1 MTVEKSTRLKV
12 DMTGTGPQSTLYEIV
27 NIAMEK
33 IKERKVFNASI
44 RNEMTVFRFELEEG
58 SQEFSVLKTTYESL
72 LKKGDAEKFYSNFY
86 GDIAANAT
94 RYFKGLTRNAATLL
108 ATKVADS
115 MILFW
120 KQEKQ
125 TTTNSIAA
133 ELNDKQRAG
142 LQYIGGYV
150 FQNLFKKHCRVNS
163 DESQQA
169 MAILKAGKVESGA
182 SQKLVSSLN
191 RGGLWSVTL
200 PAEKIFLKTEN
211 YFRQSTVNEAFH
223 KIDIGSITRKSS
235 MDSDVLA
242 NYDLIMSEAEC
253 KPDIHVRKDVLHDIL
268 SLYVRVRSFSYS
280 KDIVQ
285 LYRIKAKQNKSKS
298 LRKEISRSCQENEQ
312 PRQV

>member
-1 MTVEKSTRLKV
+1 MITFT
-12 DMTGTGPQSTLYEIV
+12 TSTLCEIV
-27 NIAMEK
+27 NNAMGK
-33 IKERKVFNASI
+33 IKERKVFDASI
-44 RNEMTVFRFELEEG
+44 RNEMAVFRYELEEG
-58 SQEFSVLKTTYESL
+58 SQEFSVLKAIYESL
-72 LKKGDAEKFYSNFY
+72 WKKGDAEKFYSNFY

-94 RYFKGLTRNAATLL
+94 RYFKGLSRNAATLL

-125 TTTNSIAA
+125 ITTNSIAA
-133 ELNDKQRAG
+133 ELNDKQKAG

-150 FQNLFKKHCRVNS
+150 LQNLFKKHCGVNS

-169 MAILKAGKVESGA
+169 MAILKAGKVDSGA

-191 RGGLWSVTL
+191 RGGLWPITL

-211 YFRQSTVNEAFH
+211 YFRQSTGYVGLH
-223 KIDIGSITRKSS
+223 KIDIVSITLKSS

-242 NYDLIMSEAEC
+242 NYDLIVSEAEC

-280 KDIVQ
+280 RDIVQ
-285 LYRIKAKQNKSKS
+285 RYRIKAKQNKCKS
-298 LRKEISRSCQENEQ
+298 LCKEISRSCQENEQ
-312 PRQV
+312 QRQV

>member
-1 MTVEKSTRLKV
+1 MITFT
-12 DMTGTGPQSTLYEIV
+12 TSTLCEIV
-27 NIAMEK
+27 NNAMGK
-33 IKERKVFNASI
+33 IKERKVFDASI
-44 RNEMTVFRFELEEG
+44 RNEMAVFRYELEEG
-58 SQEFSVLKTTYESL
+58 SQEFSVLKAIYESL
-72 LKKGDAEKFYSNFY
+72 WKKGDAEKFYSNFY
-86 GDIAANAT
+86 GDIAPNAT
-94 RYFKGLTRNAATLL
+94 RYFKGLSRNAATLL

-125 TTTNSIAA
+125 ITTNSIAA
-133 ELNDKQRAG
+133 ELNDKQKAG

-150 FQNLFKKHCRVNS
+150 LQNLFKKHCGVNS

-169 MAILKAGKVESGA
+169 MAILKAGKVDSGA

-191 RGGLWSVTL
+191 RGGLWPITL

-211 YFRQSTVNEAFH
+211 YFRQSTGYVGLH
-223 KIDIGSITRKSS
+223 KIDIVSITLKSS

-242 NYDLIMSEAEC
+242 NYDLIVSEAEC

-280 KDIVQ
+280 RDTVQ
-285 LYRIKAKQNKSKS
+285 RYRIKAKQNKCKS
-298 LRKEISRSCQENEQ
+298 LRKEISKSCRENEQ
-312 PRQV
+312 QRQV

>member
-1 MTVEKSTRLKV
+1 
-12 DMTGTGPQSTLYEIV
+12 
-27 NIAMEK
+27 
-33 IKERKVFNASI
+33 
-44 RNEMTVFRFELEEG
+44 
-58 SQEFSVLKTTYESL
+58 
-72 LKKGDAEKFYSNFY
+72 
-86 GDIAANAT
+86 
-94 RYFKGLTRNAATLL
+94 
-108 ATKVADS
+108 

-150 FQNLFKKHCRVNS
+150 SQNLFKKHCRVNS
-163 DESQQA
+163 DDSQQA

-182 SQKLVSSLN
+182 SHLLLSSLN
-191 RGGLWSVTL
+191 RRGLWSVT
-200 PAEKIFLKTEN
+200 
-211 YFRQSTVNEAFH
+211 VNEALH
-223 KIDIGSITRKSS
+223 KIDIGSITLKSS

-242 NYDLIMSEAEC
+242 NYDLVVSGAEC

-268 SLYVRVRSFSYS
+268 SLHVRVRSFSYS

-298 LRKEISRSCQENEQ
+298 KGNK
-312 PRQV
+312 

>member
-1 MTVEKSTRLKV
+1 
-12 DMTGTGPQSTLYEIV
+12 
-27 NIAMEK
+27 
-33 IKERKVFNASI
+33 
-44 RNEMTVFRFELEEG
+44 
-58 SQEFSVLKTTYESL
+58 
-72 LKKGDAEKFYSNFY
+72 
-86 GDIAANAT
+86 
-94 RYFKGLTRNAATLL
+94 
-108 ATKVADS
+108 

-133 ELNDKQRAG
+133 ELSDKQSAG

-150 FQNLFKKHCRVNS
+150 LQNLFKKHCRVTS

-182 SQKLVSSLN
+182 SQELVSSLN

-211 YFRQSTVNEAFH
+211 YFRHSTVNEALH
-223 KIDIGSITRKSS
+223 KIDIGSITLKSS

-242 NYDLIMSEAEC
+242 NYDLVVSEAEC
-253 KPDIHVRKDVLHDIL
+253 KHVRKDVLHDIL

-285 LYRIKAKQNKSKS
+285 LYRIKAKQNKCKS

-312 PRQV
+312 QRQV